1 LPYPLTCVQQ
11 GYLECSTIQ
20 LRMWHS
26 GLSSFNEMTIMYIY
40 QNINKLIE

>member
-1 LPYPLTCVQQ
+1 
-11 GYLECSTIQ
+11 
-20 LRMWHS
+20 MWHS